1 VPLPSLY
8 YDKNDY
14 KLLEIL
20 NDLMNRGVDRSHFKT
35 ILEPYL
41 RPHGIKELAAEPAL
55 RIGYAIMHLLQSLKS
70 EQSSDRIK
78 ALIALR
84 DETLAAARGSMRNNR
99 ARVLVQIGKELIR
112 ARGDDEK
119 QLELA
124 HDFRRAAVGKVGFL
138 RRQMKKYHLLEMPEE
153 WNQVTFDDRVH
164 DANSKGRKSATHLIM
179 DAWVKGIRHLTVVY
193 YDFMEPAVAREL
205 FASAR
210 ILGVSVRVGI
220 EYRALHRGRLIKIVW
235 SPNGLQDDSDRDEF
249 FRQEAVQD
257 LMRLGRQVQ
266 SDRTLYVRAVTE
278 RFNEVHRK
286 SMQQEFGV
294 LPPVIDYD
302 DVARAIGAGQPS
314 IFHLGN
320 HIHERLLPLFT
331 ERVGELRAQ
340 YAEADYDSKAAI
352 AMQLESLDSL
362 DAETIVER
370 YLQPRE
376 NPEIPNPDDP
386 FRDGD
391 VPELLRLYPNEL
403 TARLRHACPASH
415 LTLILADLD
424 LADVLEIL
432 YDCQGRISHFEIFNI
447 KSLTEL
453 QVRRRMPISQLQQAI
468 NEHNAVTLKRM
479 IHGCIERLQ
488 ACSDPGTADQA
499 IRLEEILTDF
509 HQLLDRYRRHP
520 LRGTIGS
527 GSTGRSTRTHG
538 MGFAVVETLPLRS
551 QREVRSSPAAN
562 CIPVVGDVSSAVEFT
577 CAARRQGRKRGRLL
591 RSIAQLPGLRNLL
604 CIKQNRWRVED
615 YRIED
620 GRCGNVVSLGGI
632 SREGNGLQLY
642 EEANKDRSKPSAER
656 MNTGLKNLL
665 KVLTG
670 FIPAF
675 LTFYLTKDWWV
686 LAYLGG
692 VIWFAIT
699 GVRNII
705 QSVLGGGG
713 FRRSSYL
720 TWHDY
725 INWERIADSL
735 LYTGFSVPL
744 LDWLCKSL
752 LLDKGFGVNTAT
764 DPLLLY
770 TIMALTNGVYI
781 TTHNLVRGLPR
792 QAAFANFFRSV
803 FSIPVA
809 FAFNMAV
816 SVILQWHGVND
827 VAAVLQLWAAVISKF
842 ASDCVAGIIEGLADR
857 GHNIAM
863 RNWDYN
869 EKIRQVF
876 ELFAQLEIAFPTRN
890 MLDTLRKPEEFIELS
905 RSSGA
910 DHVSEVMANA
920 LDLLYI
926 RMYKPRAREALRQAM
941 ERMNEDELA
950 VFVSSQQILAE
961 EKEVSMLFVNG
972 LVGRNFSKA
981 LSFYLVR
988 YRDYLDELA
997 REAEELRQRANDE
1010 NNPLLEMVC

>member
-1 VPLPSLY
+1 MTLPSLY
-8 YDKNDY
+8 YDKNDH

-20 NDLMNRGVDRSHFKT
+20 NDLTNRGVDRSHFKT

-41 RPHGIKELAAEPAL
+41 RPHGIKELAAEPGL
-55 RIGYAIMHLLQSLKS
+55 RIGYAIMQLLQSLTS

-124 HDFRRAAVGKVGFL
+124 HDFRRAALGKIGFL

-193 YDFMEPAVAREL
+193 YEFMEPAVAREL

-210 ILGVSVRVGI
+210 ILDISVRVGI
-220 EYRALHRGRLIKIVW
+220 EYRALFRGKLIKIVW

-266 SDRTLYVRAVTE
+266 ADRTGYVRAVTE
-278 RFNEVHRK
+278 RFNEVHRQ
-286 SMQQEFGV
+286 SMQQEFGI
-294 LPPVIDYD
+294 LPPPINYE
-302 DVARAIGAGQPS
+302 DVARVIGTGQPS

-320 HIHERLLPLFT
+320 HIHERLMPLFAN
-331 ERVGELRAQ
+331 RVAELRLQ
-340 YAEADYDSKAAI
+340 YAESDYDTKAAI
-352 AMQLESLDSL
+352 AMQIETLDSL

-370 YLQPRE
+370 YLVPAE
-376 NPEIPNPDDP
+376 NPDIPDPDSP
-386 FRDGD
+386 GRCGD
-391 VPELLRLYPNEL
+391 APELLRLDPAAL
-403 TARLRHACPASH
+403 TARLRHACPASL
-415 LTLILADLD
+415 LTLILTDLD
-424 LADVLEIL
+424 LADVIEIL
-432 YDCQGRISHFEIFNI
+432 YDCEGRISHFEIFNI

-453 QVRRRMPISQLQQAI
+453 QVTRRLPISKLLQAI

-479 IHGCIERLQ
+479 ISYCIDQLGC
-488 ACSDPGTADQA
+488 CGTPEGLAQRE
-499 IRLEEILTDF
+499 RLEEILTDF
-509 HQLLDRYRRHP
+509 HRLLDRYRRHP
-520 LRGTIGS
+520 LKGTIGS

-551 QREVRSSPAAN
+551 QREVRSAAGAS
-562 CIPVVGDVSSAVEFT
+562 CIPVVCDVASAVEFVPPT
-577 CAARRQGRKRGRLL
+577 VRPGRRRGLANTL
-591 RSIAQLPGLRNLL
+591 AHLPGVRGLICAKRS
-604 CIKQNRWRVED
+604 RWRVSG

-620 GRCGNVVSLGGI
+620 GRCGNVVSLGGM
-632 SREGNGLQLY
+632 SREGNGLQLF
-642 EEANKDRSKPSAER
+642 EELKTGRKKPSADR
-656 MNTGLKNLL
+656 VNTTLKNLL
-665 KVLTG
+665 KVLLG

-675 LTFYLTKDWWV
+675 LTFYLTKEWWV

-713 FRRSSYL
+713 LRRSAYL

-725 INWERIADSL
+725 IDWERIADSL

-744 LDWLCKSL
+744 LDWLCKSMV
-752 LLDKGFGVNTAT
+752 LDRGFGITTAT
-764 DPLLLY
+764 DPLMLY

-781 TTHNLVRGLPR
+781 STHNLVRGLPR
-792 QAAFANFFRSV
+792 KAALGNFFRSV

-809 FAFNMAV
+809 FAFNMVV
-816 SVILQWHGVND
+816 SWALALHGVTD
-827 VAAVLQLWAAVISKF
+827 AAAVLQLWAAVISKF

-863 RNWDYN
+863 RHWDYT

-890 MLDTLRKPEEFIELS
+890 MLETLSRPEEFIELS
-905 RSSGA
+905 RSSGT

-926 RMYKPRAREALRQAM
+926 RMYKPRAREALRLALAT
-941 ERMNEDELA
+941 MNEDELD
-950 VFVSSQQILAE
+950 VFLASQQILAE
-961 EKEVSMLFVNG
+961 EKEVAMLFVNG

-988 YRDYLDELA
+988 YRDYLDELD
-997 REAEELRQRANDE
+997 RETTYSRHRPEDE
-1010 NNPLLEMVC
+1010 PMPEVVC

>member
-1 VPLPSLY
+1 VTLPSLY
-8 YDKNDY
+8 YDKNDH

-41 RPHGIKELAAEPAL
+41 RPHGIKELAAEPGL
-55 RIGYAIMHLLQSLKS
+55 RIGYAIMQLLQSLTS

-124 HDFRRAAVGKVGFL
+124 HDFRRAALGKIGFL
-138 RRQMKKYHLLEMPEE
+138 RRQMQKYHLLEMPEE

-210 ILGVSVRVGI
+210 ILDVSVRVGI
-220 EYRALHRGRLIKIVW
+220 EYRALFRGRLIKIVW

-266 SDRTLYVRAVTE
+266 ADRTGYVRAVTE
-278 RFNEVHRK
+278 RFNEAHRQ
-286 SMQQEFGV
+286 SMQHEFGV
-294 LPPVIDYD
+294 LPPAIDYE
-302 DVARAIGAGQPS
+302 DVARAIGTGQPS

-320 HIHERLLPLFT
+320 HIHERLMPLFE
-331 ERVGELRAQ
+331 ERVVELRQQ
-340 YAEADYDSKAAI
+340 YAEADYDTKAAI
-352 AMQLESLDSL
+352 AMQIETLDSL

-370 YLQPRE
+370 YLVPAE
-376 NPEIPNPDDP
+376 NSDIPDPDSP
-386 FRDGD
+386 ARGD
-391 VPELLRLYPNEL
+391 EAPELLRLSPAEL
-403 TARLRHACPASH
+403 TTRLRHACPASH
-415 LTLILADLD
+415 LTLILADLE
-424 LADVLEIL
+424 LADVIEIL
-432 YDCQGRISHFEIFNI
+432 YDCAGRISHFEIFNI

-453 QVRRRMPISQLQQAI
+453 QVTRRMPISKLLQAI

-479 IHGCIERLQ
+479 ISNCIEQLGCCNTPEAQSRR
-488 ACSDPGTADQA
+488 D
-499 IRLEEILTDF
+499 RLEEILTDF

-520 LRGTIGS
+520 LKGTIGS

-551 QREVRSSPAAN
+551 QREVRSAPASS
-562 CIPVVGDVSSAVEFT
+562 CIPVVCDVASSVEFVPPVVRPG
-577 CAARRQGRKRGRLL
+577 RRRGLVNTL
-591 RSIAQLPGLRNLL
+591 AQLPGVRGLACAKR
-604 CIKQNRWRVED
+604 NRWSVSG

-620 GRCGNVVSLGGI
+620 GRCGNVVSLGGM
-632 SREGNGLQLY
+632 SREGNGLHLF
-642 EEANKDRSKPSAER
+642 EEHKTGRKKPSAER
-656 MNTGLKNLL
+656 VNTTLKNLL
-665 KVLTG
+665 KVLLG

-675 LTFYLTKDWWV
+675 LTFYLTKEWWI

-713 FRRSSYL
+713 LRRSSYL

-725 INWERIADSL
+725 IDWERIADSL

-744 LDWLCKSL
+744 LDWLCKSVV
-752 LLDKGFGVNTAT
+752 LDHGFGITTTT
-764 DPLLLY
+764 DPLMLY

-781 TTHNLVRGLPR
+781 STHNLVRGLPR
-792 QAAFANFFRSV
+792 KAALGNFFRSV

-809 FAFNMAV
+809 FAFNMVV
-816 SVILQWHGVND
+816 SWVLAMHGVTD
-827 VAAVLQLWAAVISKF
+827 AAAVLQLWAAVISKF

-863 RNWDYN
+863 RNWDYT

-890 MLDTLRKPEEFIELS
+890 MLETLARPEDFIELS
-905 RSSGA
+905 RSSGT

-926 RMYKPRAREALRQAM
+926 RMYKPRAREALRVAM
-941 ERMNEDELA
+941 AAMNEDELD
-950 VFVSSQQILAE
+950 VFLASQQILAE
-961 EKEVSMLFVNG
+961 EKEVAMLFVNG

-988 YRDYLDELA
+988 YRDYLDELE
-997 REAEELRQRANDE
+997 RETTYFRHRDDDDPMPE
-1010 NNPLLEMVC
+1010 VIC

>member
-1 VPLPSLY
+1 MSLPSLY

-14 KLLEIL
+14 KLLDIL

-249 FRQEAVQD
+249 FRQEAVQE

-266 SDRTLYVRAVTE
+266 ADRTLYVRAVTE
-278 RFNEVHRK
+278 QFNEVHRK

-294 LPPVIDYD
+294 LSPAIDYQD
-302 DVARAIGAGQPS
+302 LVRVIGTGQPS

-320 HIHERLLPLFT
+320 HIHERLMPLFA
-331 ERVGELRAQ
+331 ERVEALRVQ
-340 YAEADYDSKAAI
+340 YAAADYDTKAAI

-370 YLQPRE
+370 YLLPRE
-376 NPEIPNPDDP
+376 NPGVSDPDDP
-386 FRDGD
+386 HRGD
-391 VPELLRLYPNEL
+391 AAPELLRLYPDEL

-415 LTLILADLD
+415 LTLILADLE

-453 QVRRRMPISQLQQAI
+453 QVRRRLPISQLQQAI

-479 IHGCIERLQ
+479 IHNCIERLQ
-488 ACSDPGTADQA
+488 ACADPGAAEQA
-499 IRLEEILTDF
+499 IRLEEILSDF

-520 LRGTIGS
+520 LKGTIGS

-538 MGFAVVETLPLRS
+538 MGFAVVDTLPLRS
-551 QREVRSSPAAN
+551 QREVRAGPTSS
-562 CIPVVGDVSSAVEFT
+562 CIPVVGDVSSAVEFINP
-577 CAARRQGRKRGRLL
+577 ARRPGRPRGLIQAL
-591 RSIAQLPGLRNLL
+591 AQLPGVRNLL
-604 CIKQNRWRVED
+604 CARRNRWRVEG

-620 GRCGNVVSLGGI
+620 GRCGNVVSLGGM

-642 EEANKDRSKPSAER
+642 EEQETGKRKPSAER
-656 MNTGLKNLL
+656 INTGLKNLFKAL
-665 KVLTG
+665 LG

-675 LTFYLTKDWWV
+675 LTFYLTKEWWI

-699 GVRNII
+699 GLRNVI

-752 LLDKGFGVNTAT
+752 LLDQGFGITTAT

-781 TTHNLVRGLPR
+781 STHNLFRGLPR
-792 QAAFANFFRSV
+792 KAALGNFFRSV

-809 FAFNMAV
+809 FAFNMVV
-816 SVILQWHGVND
+816 SSILQWHGVTD
-827 VAAVLQLWAAVISKF
+827 VAAVLQLWAAVISKL

-863 RNWDYN
+863 RNWDYS

-876 ELFAQLEIAFPTRN
+876 ELFTQLEIAFPTRN
-890 MLDTLRKPEEFIELS
+890 MLETLAKPEDFIELS
-905 RSSGA
+905 RSSGT

-941 ERMNEDELA
+941 ERMNGDELD
-950 VFVSSQQILAE
+950 VFVASQQVLAE

-972 LVGRNFSKA
+972 LVGRNFSRA

-988 YRDYLDELA
+988 YRDYLDELDRDVA
-997 REAEELRQRANDE
+997 CFRRRSDDDGPAPA
-1010 NNPLLEMVC
+1010 MIC

>member
-1 VPLPSLY
+1 MPLPSIY

-20 NDLMNRGVDRSHFKT
+20 NDLINRGVDRSHFKT

-124 HDFRRAAVGKVGFL
+124 HDFRRAAVGKIGFL

-153 WNQVTFDDRVH
+153 WNQITFDDRVH

-179 DAWVKGIRHLTVVY
+179 DAWVKGVRHLTVVY

-210 ILGVSVRVGI
+210 ILGISVRVGI
-220 EYRALHRGRLIKIVW
+220 EYRAQHRGRLIKIVW

-257 LMRLGRQVQ
+257 LMRLGRQIQ
-266 SDRTLYVRAVTE
+266 ADRTRYVQAVTE
-278 RFNEVHRK
+278 QFNEVHRQ

-294 LPPVIDYD
+294 LPPLIDYH
-302 DVARAIGAGQPS
+302 DVARTIGTGQPS
-314 IFHLGN
+314 IFHLGS
-320 HIHERLLPLFT
+320 HIHERLMPLFA
-331 ERVGELRAQ
+331 ERVEELRAQ
-340 YAEADYDSKAAI
+340 YAEADYDTKAAI
-352 AMQLESLDSL
+352 GMQLESLDSL

-370 YLQPRE
+370 YLLPHE
-376 NPEIPNPDDP
+376 NPGITDPDDP
-386 FRDGD
+386 GRGDD
-391 VPELLRLYPNEL
+391 VPELLRLYPDEL
-403 TARLRHACPASH
+403 TSRLRHACPASH

-453 QVRRRMPISQLQQAI
+453 QVRRRLPISQLQQAI

-479 IHGCIERLQ
+479 INGCIERLQ
-488 ACSDPGTADQA
+488 ACDAPGAMEQA

-520 LRGTIGS
+520 LKGTIGS

-538 MGFAVVETLPLRS
+538 MGFAVVDTLPLRA
-551 QREVRSSPAAN
+551 QREARTGPAAN
-562 CIPVVGDVSSAVEFT
+562 CIPVVGEVSSAVEFT
-577 CAARRQGRKRGRLL
+577 CPARGHGRRGGLL
-591 RSIAQLPGLRNLL
+591 RSLTQMPGLRNLL
-604 CIKQNRWRVED
+604 CIKRNRWRVES

-620 GRCGNVVSLGGI
+620 GRCGNVISLGGM

-642 EEANKDRSKPSAER
+642 EEHQARERKPSAER

-665 KVLTG
+665 KVLIG

-699 GVRNII
+699 GVRNVI

-713 FRRSSYL
+713 LRRSSYL

-752 LLDKGFGVNTAT
+752 LLDRGMGITTAT
-764 DPLLLY
+764 DPLMLY
-770 TIMALTNGVYI
+770 TIMALTNGIYI
-781 TTHNLVRGLPR
+781 STHNLVRGLPR
-792 QAAFANFFRSV
+792 KAAFGNFFRSV

-809 FAFNMAV
+809 FAFNM
-816 SVILQWHGVND
+816 VISALLQWHGVTD

-857 GHNIAM
+857 GHNIGM

-876 ELFAQLEIAFPTRN
+876 ELFAQLEISFPTRN
-890 MLDTLRKPEEFIELS
+890 MLETLNNPEKFIELS
-905 RSSGA
+905 RASGA

-926 RMYKPRAREALRQAM
+926 RMYKPRAREALCQAM
-941 ERMNEDELA
+941 ERMNGDELD
-950 VFVSSQQILAE
+950 VFLASQQILAE

-988 YRDYLDELA
+988 YRDYLDELE
-997 REAEELRQRANDE
+997 REAEALRQRPDDG
-1010 NNPLLEMVC
+1010 PLLEMIC